1 MITHTHSHTQLT
13 CRSKR
18 QEEESTADHEASHD
32 PGEGEAQMVQC
43 ITHQDARGG
52 VQDAGHGVDQGKP
65 LILGT
70 AVKACL

>member
-1 MITHTHSHTQLT
+1 MNIQTHTHALT

-18 QEEESTADHEASHD
+18 QEEESKADHEASHD
-32 PGEGEAQMVQC
+32 PSKCEAQMVES

-52 VQDAGHGVDQGKP
+52 VEDTGHSVDQGKP

-70 AVKACL
+70 AVKGCL